1 MYDSLFPKK
10 LNPLELFLQK
20 ANSQVKGILWTLM
33 VLSLCLMAIPLTSE
47 YFMGMY
53 QVSAS
58 IRASIPS
65 FALFEIFNV
74 VFWLIVFVFLD
85 S

>member
-47 YFMGMY
+47 YFMGLY

-74 VFWLIVFVFLD
+74 AFWLIVFVFLD